1 MLVMA
6 RRGVFVGV
14 GSGTRGEE
22 EEEEDEE
29 GKCLRRELAY
39 HWRSMDASK
48 ALERR
53 GRIISSRHSSEV
65 LGENSRNVS
74 QAPLFAH
81 RVK

>member
-1 MLVMA
+1 MVMA
-6 RRGVFVGV
+6 RRGVDVEGVV
-14 GSGTRGEE
+14 GSGRRRRGEE
-22 EEEEDEE
+22 E
-29 GKCLRRELAY
+29 GKCFRRELAY
-39 HWRSMDASK
+39 HWRSMEASK

-74 QAPLFAH
+74 HAPLFAH